1 MIKNMKTFRLDEI
14 VNKHGKHVSYFS
26 KAEGR
31 TDLEKFKNSFIY
43 DKNCKE
49 YVVEKNGDRLTCF
62 VEYNETS
69 DGSND
74 GWFAKVFNSNGEL
87 IEDSFPGLEL
97 EDSSL
102 EALEIFLEE
111 NL

>member
-1 MIKNMKTFRLDEI
+1 MKTYRLDEI
-14 VNKHGKHVSYFS
+14 KNKHSKAIYYFS
-26 KAEGR
+26 KAEGK
-31 TDLEKFKNSFIY
+31 TELEKFKNSFIY

-49 YVVEKNGDRLTCF
+49 YVVEKNGDVLTCF
-62 VEYNETS
+62 IEYNETS

-74 GWFAKVFNSNGEL
+74 GWFVKVFNSNGEL
-87 IEDSFPGLEL
+87 IEDSFPGIEL
-97 EDSSL
+97 EDDSL